1 MRETDRDSTSDFLF
15 SVHIVHF
22 RKQNTVFAVNKAVRM
37 KEVGCYF
44 IWFRS
49 LITQQFRKTE
59 VESFF
64 GILLKCQ

>member
-22 RKQNTVFAVNKAVRM
+22 RKQNTVFAVNKAVRL

-49 LITQQFRKTE
+49 LQFRKTG